1 MPVWH
6 LDLCLGV
13 GKSLIQKDVL
23 VDKAGS
29 MSRDKGESSSDT
41 NTASSKK
48 RNCVHQDTGCLFQIV
63 MTCVGM

>member
-48 RNCVHQDTGCLFQIV
+48 GIV
-63 MTCVGM
+63 CIRIQGAYFKLL